1 MGAAGSATVAC
12 DYTSSTPAEAVVRL
26 TCPRIGRARTFP
38 RARVGNLDR
47 VNSTPADPLAPLVD
61 LPGVSEASEAARS
74 ALATVHRHPAN
85 RRGWATTAAESVLR
99 GARASAGVEGGSV
112 RLDDDGGHDDVL
124 ASALRVAGELTG
136 ESLDRA
142 VAVWTRSPLQE
153 LAHLHLLAASG
164 PGVEEGT
171 LGRPRP
177 DQGIA
182 ERLQGLAE
190 LITGGTRVPAPILA
204 SVVLGEL
211 TALEPFGSAD
221 GIVARAAFRLVCVST
236 GLDPRCLGVPEVTF
250 YRDPAAH
257 LEAAEGFVSGTEE
270 GVTAWL
276 LHCCRALE
284 AGAREATSIADAAG
298 A

>member
-1 MGAAGSATVAC
+1 MNPAAH
-12 DYTSSTPAEAVVRL
+12 
-26 TCPRIGRARTFP
+26 
-38 RARVGNLDR
+38 
-47 VNSTPADPLAPLVD
+47 DPLEPLVS

-74 ALATVHRHPAN
+74 TLALVHRHPAN

-99 GARASAGVEGGSV
+99 GARASAGVAGGSV

-171 LGRPRP
+171 LGRPRSDP
-177 DQGIA
+177 GVA

-190 LITGGTRVPAPILA
+190 LITGGTRVPAPVLA
-204 SVVLGEL
+204 AVVLGDL
-211 TALEPFGSAD
+211 SALEPFGSAD
-221 GIVARAAFRLVCVST
+221 GIVARAAFRLIAVST
-236 GLDPRCLGVPEVTF
+236 GLDPHGLGVPEVTF
-250 YRDPAAH
+250 YSDRAAH
-257 LEAAEGFVSGTEE
+257 RTALDGFVSGTAE
-270 GVTAWL
+270 GMAAWII
-276 LHCCRALE
+276 HCCRALE
-284 AGAREATSIADAAG
+284 AGAREAGSIADAAG
-298 A
+298 G